1 MTLATITDKRIKY
14 ELRNLKK
21 ARMENIQ
28 VIQDENDKFTFYFLL
43 KGIKKSDYDG
53 GYYMGKIILPHDYP
67 NSPVDYKMLT
77 PSGRFTI
84 NTSICLTNSKYHKE
98 QWTPSWNLEN
108 MTIGF
113 ISIFNDDSE
122 HGISHIKDT
131 PENRKAFA
139 RDSISYNLTHYKNTF
154 KCFDQFVNSD
164 GTIKTDEELTKEHTE
179 FIADKKKKKDAAEE
193 TPKTITVTVEDEND
207 SNCCN
212 KHDDSFAAIL
222 GKKTTKPSENIV
234 EKTEQ
239 KSQQLLKSDIIKCKF
254 NLIKNMPFEKFD
266 LKLYD
271 ETYSLL
277 TTSLTEL

>member
-1 MTLATITDKRIKY
+1 MILATITEKRIKY
-14 ELRNLKK
+14 ELKNLKK
-21 ARMENIQ
+21 TRMENIQ

-53 GYYMGKIILPHDYP
+53 GYYMGKIILPPDYP

-84 NTSICLTNSKYHKE
+84 NSSICLTNSKYHKE
-98 QWTPSWNLEN
+98 QWSPSWNLEN

-122 HGISHIKDT
+122 HGISHIKDS
-131 PENRKAFA
+131 PEKRKAFA
-139 RDSISYNLTHYKNTF
+139 RDSINYNLTHYKNIF

-164 GTIKTDEELTKEHTE
+164 GTIKTDDELTKEHTE
-179 FIADKKKKKDAAEE
+179 FMADKKKKKGTADE
-193 TPKTITVTVEDEND
+193 PSKTISVVVEDEDD
-207 SNCCN
+207 SKCN
-212 KHDDSFAAIL
+212 KHDDSFASIL
-222 GKKTTKPSENIV
+222 GKKTV
-234 EKTEQ
+234 EKTTEE
-239 KSQQLLKSDIIKCKF
+239 KSQQLSKSDIIKCKF
-254 NLIKNMPFEKFD
+254 DLIKNMPFEKFD